1 MTDFCQKNGG
11 KKLQSSDFYK
21 NMVSGSFYLSR
32 RVQKGTAWHPT
43 NDALRGTKAYGT
55 VPTDPTSGAT
65 GSIKWDYNKV
75 QYFMFST
82 GDFSEWYGDA
92 LACLL
97 LPVLL
102 FCLFVK
108 RIWLRRY

>member
-1 MTDFCQKNGG
+1 
-11 KKLQSSDFYK
+11 
-21 NMVSGSFYLSR
+21 MVSGSFYLSR

-43 NDALRGTKAYGT
+43 NDELRGTKAYGT
-55 VPTDPTSGAT
+55 VPTDPTSGPT
-65 GSIKWDYNKV
+65 GSIKWDYDKV

-97 LPVLL
+97 FFAVVGVCLPL
-102 FCLFVK
+102 FHYHLTVF
-108 RIWLRRY
+108 RRNGSPT